1 MYSVSWVDVLN
12 QLCNL
17 LWKTQAFDCVLGRSL
32 CALNKLLQLITDNHT
47 VGLTVICRIFDTRIL
62 RLTKISL
69 TLSLHTEAEY
79 AYNKRKH
86 IILLNLEAG
95 CEPVSWLER
104 LYTDNYD
111 FTDRSTVDQAM
122 RKLLGKLNELGVKT
136 SKTGL
141 YVKLSTLPQYSLHI
155 RRWSWWRQAFH
166 DFLVIK
172 AFYRTKPR
180 GRLRKTSLGAINEI
194 WKIGMSREDGQ
205 SQ

>member
-1 MYSVSWVDVLN
+1 M
-12 QLCNL
+12 
-17 LWKTQAFDCVLGRSL
+17 
-32 CALNKLLQLITDNHT
+32 
-47 VGLTVICRIFDTRIL
+47 GLTVVCRIFDTRIL

-155 RRWSWWRQAFH
+155 ATTMI
-166 DFLVIK
+166 VM
-172 AFYRTKPR
+172 T
-180 GRLRKTSLGAINEI
+180 TSV
-194 WKIGMSREDGQ
+194 S
-205 SQ
+205 